1 MRQNSLICFPMFRLI
16 PGIMSNARRKALAI
30 SQEEERR
37 QEITDSLR
45 NTFLEIDHAATYA
58 QAVNQCSRFHYI
70 LMILDIHFSEINGVV
85 VVRRLRQLEQSP
97 ILVLSARYSRQEE
110 IEALN
115 AGADAYLP
123 MEGPLDQDLLLA
135 HASALMR
142 RYLSANTR
150 EAAMIQIAGL
160 GLKIN
165 LGTRKAFLNG
175 ENLHLTPKQFD
186 VFQLLVEHIGEIVTK
201 EELFENVWKTDFD
214 IYADAAL
221 KYQIKELRKKLDQ
234 HGMKHLIETARGVG
248 YQLALEEHS

>member
-1 MRQNSLICFPMFRLI
+1 MNVFPTNHQSHHKSLILTESMELC
-16 PGIMSNARRKALAI
+16 G
-30 SQEEERR
+30 
-37 QEITDSLR
+37 EITCSLR
-45 NTFLEIDHAATYA
+45 NTCLEIDHAATYV
-58 QAVNQCSRFHYI
+58 QAVNRCSRFHYI
-70 LMILDIHFSEINGVV
+70 LMILDIHFSEVNGVA

-123 MEGPLDQDLLLA
+123 MEGPLDQDLCLSY
-135 HASALMR
+135 ASALMR
-142 RYLSANTR
+142 RYLSANTK
-150 EAAMIQIAGL
+150 EAALIQVAGL

-186 VFQLLVEHIGEIVTK
+186 VFQLLVEHFGEIVTK
-201 EELFENVWKTDFD
+201 EELFESVWKTDFD